1 MEDLIK
7 FLTKEVTGFAEPEVT
22 SEEREGITYYI
33 ISVPQEH
40 VGKLIGKNGRIISAL
55 RTIAQVRASK
65 EGIRIGIEVK
75 ETGAPT
81 E

>member
-7 FLTKEVTGFAEPEVT
+7 FLTTQITGVENPEIS
-22 SEEREGITYYI
+22 SEDRDGITYYI

-55 RTIAQVRASK
+55 RTIASVRASK
-65 EGIRIGIEVK
+65 ENKRIAVEVK
-75 ETGAPT
+75 ES
-81 E
+81 

>member
-1 MEDLIK
+1 M
-7 FLTKEVTGFAEPEVT
+7 TKEITGVDNPGIT

-55 RTIAQVRASK
+55 RTIASVRASK
-65 EGIRIGIEVK
+65 EGTRIGIEVK
-75 ETGAPT
+75 EA
-81 E
+81 

>member
-7 FLTKEVTGFAEPEVT
+7 YLTKEVTGFSDPQIT

-40 VGKLIGKNGRIISAL
+40 VGKLIGKSGRIISAL
-55 RTIAQVRASK
+55 RTITSVRASK
-65 EGIRIGIEVK
+65 EGIRIGIEIK
-75 ETGAPT
+75 EA
-81 E
+81 

>member
-7 FLTKEVTGFAEPEVT
+7 FLAKEVTGFENPEVT
-22 SEEREGITYYI
+22 SEDRDGITYYI

-40 VGKLIGKNGRIISAL
+40 VGKLIGKQGRIISAL
-55 RTIAQVRASK
+55 RTIVSVRASK

-75 ETGAPT
+75 EV
-81 E
+81 